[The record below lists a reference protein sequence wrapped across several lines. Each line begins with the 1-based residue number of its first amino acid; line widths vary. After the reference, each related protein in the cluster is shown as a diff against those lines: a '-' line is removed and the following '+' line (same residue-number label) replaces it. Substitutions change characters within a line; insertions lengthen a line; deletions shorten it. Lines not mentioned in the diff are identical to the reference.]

1 MFAHMRTER
10 RLLGFDAGDWS
21 MLVVGLAL
29 VALLA
34 LLV

>member
-1 MFAHMRTER
+1 MSVHMRTAR

-21 MLVVGLAL
+21 ILIIGLAL
-29 VALLA
+29 VALLP

>member
-1 MFAHMRTER
+1 MFAYSRTEQ

-21 MLVVGLAL
+21 IIVVGLGL
-29 VALLA
+29 VASLT